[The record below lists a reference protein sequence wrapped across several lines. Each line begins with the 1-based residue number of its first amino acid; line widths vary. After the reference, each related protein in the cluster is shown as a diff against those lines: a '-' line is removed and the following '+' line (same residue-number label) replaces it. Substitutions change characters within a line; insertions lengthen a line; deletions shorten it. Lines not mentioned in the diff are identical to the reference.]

1 MAVRKKYD
9 RNVLGRGLDNIGTGI
24 GRGLDAL
31 IDTADI
37 ETQGSSNLNE
47 IALNLID
54 PNPNQPRREFDE
66 GALEELAASIREIGL
81 VTPIT
86 LRQADNNRYQ
96 IIAGERRWRASQMA
110 GLKSVPAYIRT
121 VEDDSV
127 MEMALVENI
136 QREDL
141 NAIEIALAYQH
152 LAESTGM
159 TQERISSRVGKS
171 RTSVTNYMRLLK
183 LPAQIQMALKNKEI
197 DMGHARTLLSL
208 ESPSA
213 QLKLFKDIQRNGYS
227 VRKVEEIVQQM
238 KEGQPLQTAKK
249 GTSGSTNL
257 PLEYTILKDRL
268 AELRRHQLPG
278 RDMGERNARRHY
290 GRHVLQPAFRRHRPC
305 KTRRNGSPRHP
316 RLPCRCAGNH
326 YAEELGR
333 SRRMAQRRRRMDW
346 TERHTAYDRRLGLHF
361 RRRHS
366 RPQHRHLALH
376 TPLCHG

>member
-9 RNVLGRGLDNIGTGI
+9 RNVLGRGLDNISTSK

-31 IDTADI
+31 IDTTDV

-47 IALNLID
+47 ISLHLID

-66 GALEELAASIREIGL
+66 AALEELAASIREIGL

-183 LPAQIQMALKNKEI
+183 LPAQIQMALKNKEL
-197 DMGHARTLLSL
+197 DMGHARALLSL

-213 QLKLFKDIQRNGYS
+213 QLKLFKEIQRNGYS
-227 VRKVEEIVQQM
+227 VRKVEEIVQLM

-249 GTSGSTNL
+249 GASNATNL

-268 AELRRHQLPG
+268 ADLFKVKVQMTCSPQITDSTTMQQCTGTHQ
-278 RDMGERNARRHY
+278 RQH
-290 GRHVLQPAFRRHRPC
+290 HPC
-305 KTRRNGSPRHP
+305 
-316 RLPCRCAGNH
+316 
-326 YAEELGR
+326 
-333 SRRMAQRRRRMDW
+333 
-346 TERHTAYDRRLGLHF
+346 
-361 RRRHS
+361 
-366 RPQHRHLALH
+366 
-376 TPLCHG
+376 CH